1 MSTNYSNTVFASSKY
16 LIDCYFYI
24 VKGISCKIIVDI
36 VRGTWE
42 LENVGGPY
50 SLGFKNLEAIP
61 TNICVLKV
69 ISIFCGVRA
78 SKFLAIVSSYLFF
91 KCPYDIEGNI

>member
-1 MSTNYSNTVFASSKY
+1 M
-16 LIDCYFYI
+16 

-91 KCPYDIEGNI
+91 KCPYDIEGNIWRMARKQKVKVKFCWQFKY

>member
-1 MSTNYSNTVFASSKY
+1 M
-16 LIDCYFYI
+16 
-24 VKGISCKIIVDI
+24 VDI

-91 KCPYDIEGNI
+91 KCPYDIEGKYLTHGTQTKGKSEILLAI

>member
-1 MSTNYSNTVFASSKY
+1 M
-16 LIDCYFYI
+16 
-24 VKGISCKIIVDI
+24 VDI

-91 KCPYDIEGNI
+91 KCPYDIEVGKYLTHGTQTKGKSEILLAI